1 MDYFETETIV
11 LLGRSFLDFAAGQF
25 GLAGCS
31 FREKQASKQASEGSF
46 SMGVF
51 RVSSS
56 KQIIPAVS
64 LEPLLGFSFSLVV
77 FPK

>member
-1 MDYFETETIV
+1 
-11 LLGRSFLDFAAGQF
+11 LDFAAGQF

-31 FREKQASKQASEGSF
+31 FREKQASKQAKGAFRWE
-46 SMGVF
+46 F